1 MSPKKIGIH
10 PTRSELNKKEKGL
23 GRYEYQGLIISIIF
37 PQNQAGQ
44 EKTLHTLFGIQCSAA
59 LMPWRMLATLIQC
72 NAQHLIGAN
81 LHLKSTAI

>member
-10 PTRSELNKKEKGL
+10 PTKSELNTKEKGL

-44 EKTLHTLFGIQCSAA
+44 QKNTAYLIWYTVFCGINAVVAGAGFEPTTFG
-59 LMPWRMLATLIQC
+59 L
-72 NAQHLIGAN
+72 
-81 LHLKSTAI
+81 